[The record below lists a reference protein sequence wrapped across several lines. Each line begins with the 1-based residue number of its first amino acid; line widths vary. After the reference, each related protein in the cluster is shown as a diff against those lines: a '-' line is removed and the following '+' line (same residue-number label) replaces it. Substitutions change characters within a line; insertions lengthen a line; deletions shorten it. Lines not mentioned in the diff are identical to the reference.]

1 MDYVHAEEPMAI
13 TIAVHNSDPM
23 AVSSYNSGTN
33 SLPGFTGG
41 YPYAA
46 VDRVIG
52 MDPGDIQVGV
62 NQRKDMAVPCSV
74 DFENIEVTATEII
87 VTARVNMVTDILTGS
102 YGLSVVLTEDSVKGS
117 GGAWKQVN
125 GYYNFANLIDIN
137 GVNWMNLASPVDQS
151 ALLGGYNHVA
161 RALGA
166 NNMNGAT
173 GSLPATL
180 NNGESYTH
188 TYTFPRSSNW
198 NVNNMHAI
206 GMFVNKTTGEIINA
220 GQIDLSSPSG
230 LAEEANTF
238 GLSVFPN
245 PTNSVANIQLK
256 LENPSEISL
265 VVYNM
270 IGEVVHSKPTEKVN
284 AGTNV
289 YTIDL
294 SHVSNGVYLCHINV
308 NGETKVTKLNV
319 LR

>member
-137 GVNWMNLASPVDQS
+137 GVNWMNLASPV
-151 ALLGGYNHVA
+151 
-161 RALGA
+161 
-166 NNMNGAT
+166 
-173 GSLPATL
+173 
-180 NNGESYTH
+180 
-188 TYTFPRSSNW
+188 
-198 NVNNMHAI
+198 
-206 GMFVNKTTGEIINA
+206 
-220 GQIDLSSPSG
+220 
-230 LAEEANTF
+230 
-238 GLSVFPN
+238 
-245 PTNSVANIQLK
+245 
-256 LENPSEISL
+256 
-265 VVYNM
+265 
-270 IGEVVHSKPTEKVN
+270 
-284 AGTNV
+284 
-289 YTIDL
+289 
-294 SHVSNGVYLCHINV
+294 
-308 NGETKVTKLNV
+308 
-319 LR
+319 